1 MKLFIRIVVFYCCI
15 SLFSGDLVSL
25 ALKVKETCA
34 FDIEKEKSE
43 ESKEDCNKEEAEEKY
58 NQHEYFSTIAQ
69 FNYIIQNK
77 HNIHSEKL
85 ISQIHKEIT
94 TPPPNC

>member
-1 MKLFIRIVVFYCCI
+1 MKLFIRIVVFYCCV
-15 SLFSGDLVSL
+15 SLFSADLVAL
-25 ALKVKETCA
+25 AIKVKETYA
-34 FDIEKEKSE
+34 VDIEKEKSE
-43 ESKEDCNKEEAEEKY
+43 ESKEDCNKEEGEEKFT
-58 NQHEYFSTIAQ
+58 QHVYISTIAQ

-77 HNIHSEKL
+77 YNIHSEKL